1 MYKCIYLIQMYKCVY
16 SMKIKSPAVKA
27 STNYKKQQ
35 ETLRSLRKL
44 RTRVLSYL
52 SGAFPDKVN

>member
-1 MYKCIYLIQMYKCVY
+1 MYKCVY

-52 SGAFPDKVN
+52 SGAFPDKVNK